1 MMVAPTLAIPSPAAS
16 LFHTATGTAFIDI
29 EIEGHREAW
38 PVRGKQLRAWLRRRH
53 YEETG
58 GALAGEAIRSMVDLL
73 EARSQF
79 DAPER
84 TVHVRVAEHE
94 GRIYSDLADKEWRA
108 VEITPDEW
116 RVIGSPP
123 VRFKRAAG
131 MLPLPVPQRGGS
143 IHALAPFLN
152 LPTASDF
159 VLTVAWLLAT
169 LRPSGPYPLLA
180 VAGEQGSAKTTL
192 TKILRALVDPNAAP
206 ARSLSREERDLM
218 IAANNGHVLAFDNL
232 SGLSSWLSDAFCRLA
247 SGGSFALRQLFTD
260 EDEILF
266 HATQPDP

>member
-1 MMVAPTLAIPSPAAS
+1 MANY
-16 LFHTATGTAFIDI
+16 
-29 EIEGHREAW
+29 
-38 PVRGKQLRAWLRRRH
+38 

-58 GALAGEAIRSMVDLL
+58 GALAGKTIRSMVDLL
-73 EARSQF
+73 EARAQF

-84 TVHVRVAEHE
+84 TVHVRVAEHQ
-94 GRIYSDLADKEWRA
+94 GRIYLDLADKEWHA
-108 VEITPDEW
+108 VEIGADGW

-152 LPTASDF
+152 LPTANDL

-180 VAGEQGSAKTTL
+180 VAGEQGSAKTT
-192 TKILRALVDPNAAP
+192 
-206 ARSLSREERDLM
+206 
-218 IAANNGHVLAFDNL
+218 
-232 SGLSSWLSDAFCRLA
+232 
-247 SGGSFALRQLFTD
+247 
-260 EDEILF
+260 
-266 HATQPDP
+266 